1 MTHKMFRVWMVL
13 DQTVEVE
20 CLVSVT
26 LILNFPLER
35 SRAYNMEKDVLM
47 FTKVAEFAPHR
58 VYYHGCLKDFVEI
71 TQWNGAEVHFHQY
84 YIHDL
89 SLHSMLTV
97 TVNCQSGVGD
107 LQNPMFSALIRKSSY
122 FISRAD

>member
-1 MTHKMFRVWMVL
+1 MVL
-13 DQTVEVE
+13 DQTLEVE

-47 FTKVAEFAPHR
+47 FTKVAEFSPHK

-71 TQWNGAEVHFHQY
+71 TQWNGAEVHFSPVLY
-84 YIHDL
+84 TRSLTAFNAYSYNKLPNWGWRSTKSNVL
-89 SLHSMLTV
+89 SA
-97 TVNCQSGVGD
+97 N
-107 LQNPMFSALIRKSSY
+107 
-122 FISRAD
+122 